1 MRASLARQR
10 RFVVK
15 AVAIAA
21 AVVGMGFLSGC
32 DIDVRSLL
40 ESCTDEA
47 RIVGTDGPDVLRGT
61 AKDDVI
67 SSLGGDDTIIGA
79 GGDDLICGGDGND
92 TIRGDSGI
100 DVISGDAGDDRIEGG
115 ADVDVVYFVF
125 SPAPVTTVDL
135 AAGTAV
141 GWGSDTLLG
150 IDGVIGSDGADT
162 IAGDNRP
169 NFLAGGLSEPAT
181 GADTISGRGG
191 STRSTVRPETTRST
205 VGRAWISSTSRW
217 RPVAWRSISP
227 RELPEDGDPIDSWVS
242 KPSAVRPGATP
253 SPVTPTTTTSTAVEE
268 RMSPEAAVGAT
279 SSRAAAAAMRLPAE
293 LGTIAST
300 VGAAATVSTAA
311 PGAIAACTASR
322 SEAVPK
328 PPS

>member
-125 SPAPVTTVDL
+125 SPAPVTVRTRSPATTVRTSWL
-135 AAGTAV
+135 AASV
-141 GWGSDTLLG
+141 SR
-150 IDGVIGSDGADT
+150 
-162 IAGDNRP
+162 RP
-169 NFLAGGLSEPAT
+169 GQTRSPGEA
-181 GADTISGRGG
+181 G

-293 LGTIAST
+293 LETIAST